1 MRLVSIV
8 LITTILVI
16 SAGCAGRQTAEVAPV
31 ANPVTDECLRL
42 ATSGSGKV
50 PGWKLVSP
58 VGTYDKQTIF
68 EYINGAA
75 ELYFA
80 YDFRSVA
87 AAEYQN
93 GKTSIMI
100 DVYDMTTPDSAFG
113 IYSLNRYPE
122 ASYVDIGNEG
132 IMSGPALDFW
142 KGRYFCKVYSFDMSG
157 KYQDDVV
164 NFGRKLSSEIQEAG
178 KEPFVVGNLPQNGL
192 IPRSAKFFSRKLGL
206 DNIHYVSEENVLN
219 LGPETQGVVAE
230 YQIDNIPFQLFTIEY
245 PSKEEANSAF
255 EAYINYLEDKTVSI
269 REKNE
274 RRYKLIKRDDKF
286 TILEARDR
294 FLSGV
299 WDIEVKE
306 AAESVLQIMR

>member
-87 AAEYQN
+87 AA
-93 GKTSIMI
+93 
-100 DVYDMTTPDSAFG
+100 
-113 IYSLNRYPE
+113 
-122 ASYVDIGNEG
+122 
-132 IMSGPALDFW
+132 
-142 KGRYFCKVYSFDMSG
+142 
-157 KYQDDVV
+157 
-164 NFGRKLSSEIQEAG
+164 
-178 KEPFVVGNLPQNGL
+178 
-192 IPRSAKFFSRKLGL
+192 
-206 DNIHYVSEENVLN
+206 
-219 LGPETQGVVAE
+219 
-230 YQIDNIPFQLFTIEY
+230 
-245 PSKEEANSAF
+245 
-255 EAYINYLEDKTVSI
+255 
-269 REKNE
+269 
-274 RRYKLIKRDDKF
+274 
-286 TILEARDR
+286 
-294 FLSGV
+294 
-299 WDIEVKE
+299 
-306 AAESVLQIMR
+306 